1 MLLFR
6 DEAHVDRWCGV
17 REMTRGALLTPEQAW
32 QLAQGWYKEKLKPE
46 WRRPT
51 VEEAEALLASIG
63 LTGAFW
69 NLRA

>member
-1 MLLFR
+1 
-6 DEAHVDRWCGV
+6 
-17 REMTRGALLTPEQAW
+17 MTRGALLTPEQAW